1 MLCTIPFTSVS
12 CERSFSKLN
21 LLKSKLRTTMT
32 QERMAALLLPFIEQH
47 LLQRIKNENVLREF
61 AKSGNRQLDF
71 SF

>member
-1 MLCTIPFTSVS
+1 
-12 CERSFSKLN
+12 
-21 LLKSKLRTTMT
+21 MT